1 MAEKSNS
8 LTRSGLM
15 DELAKE
21 QEKIKEFE
29 KKYFHNEAMQESH
42 HFYTWIKGEETRL
55 LKVTEN
61 EKYAVLKERDELQVK
76 IKEYWPLNN

>member
-29 KKYFHNEAMQESH
+29 KKYFNNEAMQESH
-42 HFYTWIKGEETRL
+42 QFYTWIKGGETRL

-76 IKEYWPLNN
+76 IKEY